1 MPEGVGE
8 PEDAWDEREPWR
20 LRAHIGVISGVV
32 LGLIALAVL
41 SLIAAAGDPGA
52 FGILVV
58 VMIGI
63 ALIFFGGQL
72 HKSRSR

>member
-1 MPEGVGE
+1 VSDQDE
-8 PEDAWDEREPWR
+8 AWDEQEPWR
-20 LRAHIGVISGVV
+20 LRDHIGVISGVV
-32 LGLIALAVL
+32 LGLIAVAVL

-58 VMIGI
+58 VIIGV

-72 HKSRSR
+72 HKGRSR